1 MRAAG
6 GGQLDDKRSALFMI
20 TFWLPA
26 DSTGGSGRLVT
37 RSSMERWS
45 GRLWVGGRRRRTAAD
60 SWDSSVNH
68 RALTFSENNP
78 AAQSAASHKVSTPS
92 PQALPL
98 LRRLAEI

>member
-1 MRAAG
+1 MRPAG
-6 GGQLDDKRSALFMI
+6 GGQLDDKRSALFRI

-45 GRLWVGGRRRRTAAD
+45 GRLRFGGGGGD
-60 SWDSSVNH
+60 SCRQLGFIVNH
-68 RALTFSENNP
+68 RSLTFSENNP